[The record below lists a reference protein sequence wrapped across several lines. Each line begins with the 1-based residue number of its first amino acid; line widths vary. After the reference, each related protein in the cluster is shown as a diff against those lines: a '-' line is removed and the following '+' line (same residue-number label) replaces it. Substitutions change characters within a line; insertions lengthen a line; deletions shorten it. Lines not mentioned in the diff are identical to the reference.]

1 MDNITVILPIHRL
14 QESEKE
20 YIKDAIKSLVVQEV
34 ETKPKLLIVAGN
46 EEVKKEMDSYEYD
59 DEIKNNV
66 RVVLNEG
73 ETDFCSQ
80 INFGVKNVETEWFS
94 ILEMDD
100 EYSKIWFKNVEKYMG
115 HYDNVD
121 VFLPLVLDVSTEGK
135 FLHFTNE
142 PVWAPEFSDK
152 LGFLDNDSLLNFPNF
167 QTSGGV
173 FKKDVFN
180 SVGGLKPSIKLHIIY
195 ELLLRMTYYD
205 KTVMTIPKL
214 GYKKTNMREDS
225 LFYNYQQGTTK
236 LDPLEAKWWFNT
248 AKKECYFKQD
258 REITYD
264 SEVEIVE

>member
-66 RVVLNEG
+66 RVVLNDG

-100 EYSKIWFKNVEKYMG
+100 EYSKIWFKNVEKYM
-115 HYDNVD
+115 
-121 VFLPLVLDVSTEGK
+121 
-135 FLHFTNE
+135 
-142 PVWAPEFSDK
+142 
-152 LGFLDNDSLLNFPNF
+152 
-167 QTSGGV
+167 
-173 FKKDVFN
+173 
-180 SVGGLKPSIKLHIIY
+180 
-195 ELLLRMTYYD
+195 
-205 KTVMTIPKL
+205 
-214 GYKKTNMREDS
+214 
-225 LFYNYQQGTTK
+225 
-236 LDPLEAKWWFNT
+236 
-248 AKKECYFKQD
+248 
-258 REITYD
+258 
-264 SEVEIVE
+264 